1 MKQNLSV
8 VPMIQE
14 AERVIAEAVKHFK
27 LTVKPEQICV
37 TLQSKGRKQAVGWFW
52 PQKWSADKKSVHEI
66 NMSAECLQSY
76 DMGELML
83 HELAHAENNVLG
95 IKDCSGRQHNTKFKT
110 MAERLGLEVKPR
122 DKSVGLGFT
131 ALAQGGKDFL
141 AGIKFNAK
149 IFSAYRGG
157 ANAATKGKVGSRL
170 VKCECAACGYVVRTT
185 RKWLDDVGAPLCP
198 CNKQEMMG
206 E

>member
-1 MKQNLSV
+1 MKQNVSV

-37 TLQSKGRKQAVGWFW
+37 TVQSKGRKQAVGWFGPERW
-52 PQKWSADKKSVHEI
+52 KADKKSVHEI
-66 NMSAECLQSY
+66 NMSAEYLQSY
-76 DMGELML
+76 DMGELIL

-122 DKSVGLGFT
+122 DKSVGFEYT
-131 ALAQGGKDFL
+131 DLAQGGKDFL
-141 AGIKFNAK
+141 SGIKFDAK
-149 IFSAYRGG
+149 IFTAYRRTG
-157 ANAATKGKVGSRL
+157 KSKRGKVGSRL
-170 VKCECAACGYVVRTT
+170 MKCECAECGYVVRTT

-198 CNKQEMMG
+198 CNKQEMM
-206 E
+206 